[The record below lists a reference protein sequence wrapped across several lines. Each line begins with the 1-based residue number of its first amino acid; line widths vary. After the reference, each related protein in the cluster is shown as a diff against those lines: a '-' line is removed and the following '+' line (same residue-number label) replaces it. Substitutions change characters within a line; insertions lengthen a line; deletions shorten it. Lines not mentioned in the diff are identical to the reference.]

1 MLTAIITH
9 AAVLVLGLV
18 AGIWLG
24 AIARDALEH
33 AAGEETTPKLTET
46 EVRP

>member
-9 AAVLVLGLV
+9 AAVLALGLV

-33 AAGEETTPKLTET
+33 AAAEDATPGLTET
-46 EVRP
+46 EARP

>member
-1 MLTAIITH
+1 MLTAILTH

-18 AGIWLG
+18 TGIWLG

-33 AAGEETTPKLTET
+33 AATEEATPRLTET